1 MWSRIIYGKKD
12 FPFNYSEFI
21 CDIES
26 DIATLPTNKRS
37 DTVKSEPCSIGSK
50 AFVIETKSLYM
61 LNNQNEW
68 KLIRNISTSGDGGS
82 ANIDFATPE
91 EFYEYLDI

>member
-1 MWSRIIYGKKD
+1 
-12 FPFNYSEFI
+12 
-21 CDIES
+21 
-26 DIATLPTNKRS
+26 
-37 DTVKSEPCSIGSK
+37 
-50 AFVIETKSLYM
+50 M